1 MSSAFSQIPNNNS
14 HNMNLYQNTNE
25 NTKNLKIKLNEIG
38 KTEKT
43 VFNRLK
49 NLTPG
54 SKSQTFLNKITE
66 IIEKIDPKKTDE
78 YKPLNHK
85 KIIEILVLLTE
96 FKKKKQNFQD
106 LIRQANQIEANIKK
120 MINIFESKEAIN
132 NVHLDTDIKQAL
144 MGQTKFDEIIRNKT
158 KTKQQIDANISTKI
172 TSLYKQFID
181 AYIKNY
187 ELAIKSANNSIK
199 KNSMKQI
206 DLLNI
211 VHHLFYVYYPDFINK
226 KDDELVKKLS
236 EINILKKYIE
246 LNDYVQPNKSKPII
260 DITNK
265 SQLSQ
270 LSQVFMDLAN
280 QIYELAFKTE
290 DVNKFKLLKDM
301 LYDLYDKYSAIFIEP
316 QINRTAEQTIG
327 NFTGP
332 YKNQYNSIKNKYRNL
347 NNKYKKL
354 GTNMSNFKTSGP
366 RINNKKLLM
375 NSNLLNA

>member
-14 HNMNLYQNTNE
+14 YNMNLYQNTN
-25 NTKNLKIKLNEIG
+25 TINLEKKLNQIG

-43 VFNRLK
+43 AFNRLR
-49 NLTPG
+49 NFTPG

-66 IIEKIDPKKTDE
+66 IITRINPINVVE
-78 YKPLNHK
+78 YHQANHK
-85 KIIEILVLLTE
+85 KIIKIAKLLEE
-96 FKKKKQNFQD
+96 FKKKKEDFPD
-106 LIRQANQIEANIKK
+106 LLTQAKSIEDNIKN
-120 MINIFESKEAIN
+120 MIKIFESKEAIN

-206 DLLNI
+206 ELLNR

-236 EINILKKYIE
+236 EINILGKYIK
-246 LNDYVQPNKSKPII
+246 LNDYAQPNKSKPIE
-260 DITNK
+260 DISNK
-265 SQLSQ
+265 SQ

-316 QINRTAEQTIG
+316 QINRTVGQTIG
-327 NFTGP
+327 NFTGL
-332 YKNQYNSIKNKYRNL
+332 YKNQYNSIKNKYNKL
-347 NNKYKKL
+347 NKKL
-354 GTNMSNFKTSGP
+354 GTNMSNFQTSGP
-366 RINNKKLLM
+366 RLNNRKSLM
-375 NSNLLNA
+375 NSYLHNA